1 MNLKVLFKNIQTLL
15 VVVLAAL
22 LFLQRGCSST
32 PPVEPKV
39 ITEVVTKWDTVK
51 IEQTEYVPQ
60 IIEKVVVN
68 IDTFSTP
75 IDTVSVLKDYYA
87 KYFYTDTI
95 QLDTLGSIIVND
107 TITRNLI
114 SFRDVQ
120 SNIFI
125 PTTTITNTV
134 YLYKREFYG
143 GVSVGG
149 MINPVQNESPINY
162 ISGELMYVNKK
173 RNVYGFGLGVD
184 KDFLPIVSGRLYW
197 KIGK

>member
-1 MNLKVLFKNIQTLL
+1 MRGFKFEHIIILSLGILL
-15 VVVLAAL
+15 LWLTQCRRVDPIVDEIV
-22 LFLQRGCSST
+22 
-32 PPVEPKV
+32 K
-39 ITEVVTKWDTVK
+39 TEVVVKWDTVK
-51 IEQTEYVPQ
+51 VEKTEYVPK
-60 IIEKVVVN
+60 IVEKVVIN

-95 QLDTLGSIIVND
+95 QVDTLGSIIVND

-125 PTTTITNTV
+125 PTTTVTNTV
-134 YLYKREFYG
+134 YLYRRELFG
-143 GVSVGG
+143 GISIGG
-149 MINPVQNESPINY
+149 MINPVQSESPIDY

-173 RNVYGFGLGVD
+173 RNVYGFGLGID
-184 KDFLPIVSGRLYW
+184 SDFHPIISGRMYW

>member
-1 MNLKVLFKNIQTLL
+1 MKSYFKNIQTLL

-22 LFLQRGCSST
+22 LFFQRGCSST

-51 IEQTEYVPQ
+51 VEQTEYVPQ

-125 PTTTITNTV
+125 PTTTITNTT
-134 YLYKREFYG
+134 YLYKREFFG
-143 GVSVGG
+143 GISVGG

-184 KDFLPIVSGRLYW
+184 KDFFPIISGRLYW

>member
-1 MNLKVLFKNIQTLL
+1 LRDYFKNIQTLL

-32 PPVEPKV
+32 SPVEPEV
-39 ITEVVTKWDTVK
+39 ITEVVTQWDTIRVAEK
-51 IEQTEYVPQ
+51 EYVPKY
-60 IIEKVVVN
+60 IRKTIVE
-68 IDTFSTP
+68 IDTFSVP
-75 IDTVSVLKDYYA
+75 IDTISILKDYYA

-95 QLDTLGSIIVND
+95 KIDTLGTIVIND
-107 TITRNLI
+107 TVTRNLI
-114 SFRDVQ
+114 SMRDVQ

-143 GVSVGG
+143 GIAIGST
-149 MINPVQNESPINY
+149 NQAVQNIN
-162 ISGELMYVNKK
+162 GELLYINKK
-173 RNVYGFGLGVD
+173 RDAYGFGVGLNPQWQPVYT
-184 KDFLPIVSGRLYW
+184 VRMYW

>member
-1 MNLKVLFKNIQTLL
+1 MRRFTFEHIVILILGVCLL
-15 VVVLAAL
+15 WLT
-22 LFLQRGCSST
+22 QCRRT
-32 PPVEPKV
+32 EPIIEEIVK
-39 ITEVVTKWDTVK
+39 TEVVTKWDTVEVAK
-51 IEQTEYVPQ
+51 TEYVPK
-60 IIEKVVVN
+60 IVERVVVD

-95 QLDTLGSIIVND
+95 QIDTLGSIVIND

-114 SFRDVQ
+114 AMRDVQ

-134 YLYKREFYG
+134 YLNRREFYG
-143 GVSVGG
+143 GISITGQPTQLDF
-149 MINPVQNESPINY
+149 IN
-162 ISGELMYVNKK
+162 GELLYKGKK
-173 RNVYGFGLGVD
+173 RNAYGIGVGINNE
-184 KDFLPIVSGRLYW
+184 LVPIYTFKVFW

>member
-1 MNLKVLFKNIQTLL
+1 MKAYFKNIQTLL

-22 LFLQRGCSST
+22 LFFQRGCSST

-51 IEQTEYVPQ
+51 VEQTEYVPQ
-60 IIEKVVVN
+60 IIEKVVIN
-68 IDTFSTP
+68 IDTFTTP

-125 PTTTITNTV
+125 PTTTITNTT
-134 YLYKREFYG
+134 YLYKREFFG
-143 GVSVGG
+143 GISVGG

-184 KDFLPIVSGRLYW
+184 NNFLPIISGRLYW

>member
-1 MNLKVLFKNIQTLL
+1 MRNYFKNIQTLL
-15 VVVLAAL
+15 IVVLAVL
-22 LFLQRGCSST
+22 LFLQRSCSST

-39 ITEVVTKWDTVK
+39 ITEIVTHWDTVK
-51 IEQTEYVPQ
+51 VETTEYVPK
-60 IIEKVVVN
+60 IVEKVVVN
-68 IDTFSTP
+68 IDTFSAP

-95 QLDTLGSIIVND
+95 QIDTLGSIIIND

-114 SFRDVQ
+114 AMRDVQ

-134 YLYKREFYG
+134 YLYKREFFG
-143 GVSVGG
+143 GISVGG
-149 MINPVQNESPINY
+149 NPQMIQNIN
-162 ISGELMYVNKK
+162 GEFLYVNKK
-173 RNVYGFGLGVD
+173 RNAYGFGVGLD
-184 KDFLPIVSGRLYW
+184 PNFQPIYTVRMYW

>member
-1 MNLKVLFKNIQTLL
+1 MRNYFKNIQTLL
-15 VVVLAAL
+15 VVVLAVL

-51 IEQTEYVPQ
+51 VEKTEYVPK
-60 IIEKVVVN
+60 IVEKVVVN

-75 IDTVSVLKDYYA
+75 IDTTAVLKDYYA

-120 SNIFI
+120 SDIFI

-134 YLYKREFYG
+134 YLYKREFFG
-143 GVSVGG
+143 GVSVGAT
-149 MINPVQNESPINY
+149 NQAVQNIN
-162 ISGELMYVNKK
+162 GELLYVNKK
-173 RNVYGFGLGVD
+173 RQAYGFGVGLNPQFQPVYT
-184 KDFLPIVSGRLYW
+184 VRMYW

>member
-1 MNLKVLFKNIQTLL
+1 MKDLFKNIQTLL

-32 PPVEPKV
+32 PPVEPEV
-39 ITEVVTKWDTVK
+39 ITEVVTKWDTLRV
-51 IEQTEYVPQ
+51 TEKEYIPKYIRKTIVD
-60 IIEKVVVN
+60 
-68 IDTFSTP
+68 IDTFQAP
-75 IDTVSVLKDYYA
+75 IDTVSILKDYYA

-95 QLDTLGSIIVND
+95 KIDTLGTIIVND
-107 TITRNLI
+107 TVTRNLI
-114 SFRDVQ
+114 SMRDVQ

-143 GVSVGG
+143 GISVGST
-149 MINPVQNESPINY
+149 NQAVQNINAELLY
-162 ISGELMYVNKK
+162 INKK
-173 RNVYGFGLGVD
+173 RQSYGFGVGLNPQWQPVYT
-184 KDFLPIVSGRLYW
+184 VRMYW

>member
-1 MNLKVLFKNIQTLL
+1 MKGYFKNIQTLL

-22 LFLQRGCSST
+22 LFFQRGCSST

-51 IEQTEYVPQ
+51 VEQTEYVPQ
-60 IIEKVVVN
+60 IIEKVVIN

-125 PTTTITNTV
+125 PTTTITNTT
-134 YLYKREFYG
+134 YLYKRELFW
-143 GVSVGG
+143 GVAVGG

-184 KDFLPIVSGRLYW
+184 KDFFPIVSGRLYW

>member
-1 MNLKVLFKNIQTLL
+1 MRNYFKNIQTLL
-15 VVVLAAL
+15 IVVLAVL
-22 LFLQRGCSST
+22 LFLQRSCSST

-39 ITEVVTKWDTVK
+39 ITEVVTHWDTVK
-51 IEQTEYVPQ
+51 VETTEYVPK
-60 IIEKVVVN
+60 IVEKVVVN
-68 IDTFSTP
+68 IDTFSAP

-95 QLDTLGSIIVND
+95 QIDTLGSIIIND

-114 SFRDVQ
+114 AMRDVQ

-134 YLYKREFYG
+134 YLYKREFFG
-143 GVSVGG
+143 GISVGG
-149 MINPVQNESPINY
+149 NPQMIQNIN
-162 ISGELMYVNKK
+162 GEFLYVNKK
-173 RNVYGFGLGVD
+173 RNAYGFGVGLD
-184 KDFLPIVSGRLYW
+184 PNFQPIYTVRMYW

>member
-1 MNLKVLFKNIQTLL
+1 MKDYFKNIQTLL
-15 VVVLAAL
+15 IVVLAVL
-22 LFLQRGCSST
+22 LWLQKNCSST
-32 PPVEPKV
+32 PSEPTV
-39 ITEVVTKWDTVK
+39 ITTVVTEWDTVK
-51 IEQTEYVPQ
+51 VETTKYVPK
-60 IIEKVVVN
+60 IVEKVVVD

-95 QLDTLGSIIVND
+95 QIDTLGSIVIND

-114 SFRDVQ
+114 SMRNVQ

-134 YLYKREFYG
+134 YLYKREFFG
-143 GVSVGG
+143 GVSVGST
-149 MINPVQNESPINY
+149 NQAVQNINA
-162 ISGELMYVNKK
+162 ELLYVNKK
-173 RNVYGFGLGVD
+173 RDAYGFGIGLNP
-184 KDFLPIVSGRLYW
+184 DFQPVYTVRMYW

>member
-1 MNLKVLFKNIQTLL
+1 LKSYFKNISTLL
-15 VVVLAAL
+15 VVVLAVL
-22 LFLQRGCSST
+22 LWLQRGCSST
-32 PPVEPKV
+32 SPVEPKV
-39 ITEVVTKWDTVK
+39 ITKVVTKWDTVK
-51 IEQTEYVPQ
+51 VEQTEYVPQ

-125 PTTTITNTV
+125 PTTTITNTT
-134 YLYKREFYG
+134 YLYKREFFG
-143 GVSVGG
+143 SISVGAT
-149 MINPVQNESPINY
+149 NQAVQNINAELLY
-162 ISGELMYVNKK
+162 INKK
-173 RNVYGFGLGVD
+173 RQGYGIGVGLNPN
-184 KDFLPIVSGRLYW
+184 FQPIYTGRLYW

>member
-1 MNLKVLFKNIQTLL
+1 LKDYFKNIQTLL
-15 VVVLAAL
+15 IVVLAVL
-22 LFLQRGCSST
+22 LFLQRSCSST
-32 PPVEPKV
+32 PSEPTV
-39 ITEVVTKWDTVK
+39 ITEVVTHWDTIKVETTK
-51 IEQTEYVPQ
+51 YVPK
-60 IIEKVVVN
+60 IVEKVVVD

-95 QLDTLGSIIVND
+95 QIDTLGSIVIND

-114 SFRDVQ
+114 AMRDVQ

-134 YLYKREFYG
+134 YLYKREFFG
-143 GVSVGG
+143 GISVGA
-149 MINPVQNESPINY
+149 NNQAVQNIN
-162 ISGELMYVNKK
+162 GELLYVNKK
-173 RNVYGFGLGVD
+173 RNAYGFGIGLNP
-184 KDFLPIVSGRLYW
+184 DFQPVYTVRMYW

>member
-1 MNLKVLFKNIQTLL
+1 MRNYFKNIQTLL
-15 VVVLAAL
+15 VVVLAVL

-32 PPVEPKV
+32 PPVEPEV

-51 IEQTEYVPQ
+51 VEKTEYVPK
-60 IIEKVVVN
+60 IVEKVVVN
-68 IDTFSTP
+68 IDTFSAP

-120 SNIFI
+120 SDIFI

-134 YLYKREFYG
+134 YLYKREFFG
-143 GVSVGG
+143 GVAVGAT
-149 MINPVQNESPINY
+149 NQAVQNINA
-162 ISGELMYVNKK
+162 ELLYVNKK
-173 RNVYGFGLGVD
+173 RQAYGFGVGLNPQFQPVYT
-184 KDFLPIVSGRLYW
+184 VRMYW

>member
-1 MNLKVLFKNIQTLL
+1 MRDYFKNIQTLL

-32 PPVEPKV
+32 PSVEPEV

-51 IEQTEYVPQ
+51 IEKTEYVPK
-60 IIEKVVVN
+60 IVEKVVVE
-68 IDTFSTP
+68 IDTFSAP
-75 IDTVSVLKDYYA
+75 IDTITVLKDYYA

-95 QLDTLGSIIVND
+95 QIDTLGSIVIND

-114 SFRDVQ
+114 SMRDVQ

-125 PTTTITNTV
+125 PTTTITNTI
-134 YLYKREFYG
+134 YLYKHEFYG
-143 GVSVGG
+143 GFSVGAT
-149 MINPVQNESPINY
+149 NQAVQNIN
-162 ISGELMYVNKK
+162 GEFLYVNKK
-173 RNVYGFGLGVD
+173 RDAYGFGVGLNPQWQPVYT
-184 KDFLPIVSGRLYW
+184 VRMYW

>member
-1 MNLKVLFKNIQTLL
+1 MNLRGYFKNIQTLL

-32 PPVEPKV
+32 PPVEPEV

-51 IEQTEYVPQ
+51 VKKTEYVPK
-60 IIEKVVVN
+60 IVEKVVVE

-95 QLDTLGSIIVND
+95 QIDTLGSIIIND

-114 SFRDVQ
+114 AMRDVQ

-134 YLYKREFYG
+134 YLYKREFFG
-143 GVSVGG
+143 GISVGG
-149 MINPVQNESPINY
+149 NPQMIQNIN
-162 ISGELMYVNKK
+162 GEFLYVNKK
-173 RNVYGFGLGVD
+173 RNAYGFGVGLD
-184 KDFLPIVSGRLYW
+184 PNFQPIYTVRMYW

>member
-1 MNLKVLFKNIQTLL
+1 MKDYFKNIQTLL
-15 VVVLAAL
+15 IVVLAVL
-22 LFLQRGCSST
+22 LWLQKSCSST

-39 ITEVVTKWDTVK
+39 ITEVVTHWDTVK
-51 IEQTEYVPQ
+51 VETTEYVPK
-60 IIEKVVVN
+60 IIEKVVVD

-95 QLDTLGSIIVND
+95 QIDTLGSIIIND

-114 SFRDVQ
+114 AMRDVQ

-134 YLYKREFYG
+134 YLYKREFFG
-143 GVSVGG
+143 GISVGG
-149 MINPVQNESPINY
+149 NSQMIQNIN
-162 ISGELMYVNKK
+162 GEFLYVNKK
-173 RNVYGFGLGVD
+173 RNAYGFGIGLNP
-184 KDFLPIVSGRLYW
+184 DFQPVYTVRMYW

>member
-1 MNLKVLFKNIQTLL
+1 MNLKDYFKNIQTLL

-39 ITEVVTKWDTVK
+39 ITEVVTHWDTVK
-51 IEQTEYVPQ
+51 VKTTEYVPK
-60 IIEKVVVN
+60 IVEKVVVE

-95 QLDTLGSIIVND
+95 QIDTLGSIIIND

-114 SFRDVQ
+114 AMRDVQ

-143 GVSVGG
+143 GVSVGSNPQ
-149 MINPVQNESPINY
+149 MIQNINA
-162 ISGELMYVNKK
+162 ELLYVNKK
-173 RNVYGFGLGVD
+173 RNAYGFGVGLNP
-184 KDFLPIVSGRLYW
+184 DFQPIYTGRIYW